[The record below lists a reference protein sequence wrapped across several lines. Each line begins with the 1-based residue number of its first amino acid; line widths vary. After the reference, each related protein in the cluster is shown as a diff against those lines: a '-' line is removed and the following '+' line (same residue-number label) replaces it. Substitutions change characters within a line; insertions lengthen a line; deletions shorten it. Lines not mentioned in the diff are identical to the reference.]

1 MARWRLSTTI
11 KKCISEYQV
20 YEKGDERI
28 SIEHTWRWG
37 DVIIVTEDDTPP
49 DIDLSEDANIDVTCI
64 ENSEINML
72 EDNCGSYVDGYPLSW
87 IGDEDFQ
94 DIFFGDVYGDMY
106 GWLDDNGWECM
117 DSEIYFEGP
126 LALERIG

>member
-20 YEKGDERI
+20 YEKGDEKI
-28 SIEHTWRWG
+28 VLEYTWRWG
-37 DVIIVTEDDTPP
+37 NVTIETEDDTPP
-49 DIDLSEDANIDVTCI
+49 DIDLSEDANVDVTLI

-72 EDNCGSYVDGYPLSW
+72 DDNCASFTRFPEHMEA
-87 IGDEDFQ
+87 DEAFQ
-94 DIFFGDVYGDMY
+94 EVFYEDMHE
-106 GWLDDNGWECM
+106 WLDSNGWECM

-126 LALERIG
+126 LAVERIG

>member
-1 MARWRLSTTI
+1 MAKWRLSTTI

-20 YEKGDERI
+20 YEKGDEKI
-28 SIEHTWRWG
+28 VLEYTWRWG
-37 DVIIVTEDDTPP
+37 NVTIETEDDTPP
-49 DIDLSEDANIDVTCI
+49 DIDLSEDANVDVTLI

-72 EDNCGSYVDGYPLSW
+72 EDNCASSTRFPEYMEA
-87 IGDEDFQ
+87 DEAFQ
-94 DIFFGDVYGDMY
+94 EYFYEDMY
-106 GWLDDNGWECM
+106 EWLDSNGWECM